1 MKRIHGLTR
10 CRCTYKRRDN
20 PRRLPAPDCP
30 RCSGSG
36 WDSSTADGCLHSEP
50 EPCGSFEVD
59 RVTGRGRIVI
69 GGSTR
74 RDSRG
79 AEVEKMCRAGLES

>member
-1 MKRIHGLTR
+1 MRRIHPLTR

-36 WDSSTADGCLHSEP
+36 WDSRADGCLHSQECKVVGGFVP
-50 EPCGSFEVD
+50 GSAGE
-59 RVTGRGRIVI
+59 RARIV
-69 GGSTR
+69 
-74 RDSRG
+74 
-79 AEVEKMCRAGLES
+79 LP